1 MLDTCL
7 IALAPF
13 FKSSRQQRL
22 AARKSTVPAA
32 PVSAAPRATSPVSA
46 LILLPALALLATISL
61 LATIALLATL
71 ILLAAITLVRAIV
84 LMALSNLIL

>member
-32 PVSAAPRATSPVSA
+32 AAPRATSPVSA